1 MGVRITQRLLV
12 DRVLS
17 NLNRQSREI
26 LDLQTQLS
34 TGQRVN
40 KPSDDP
46 LATRRAV
53 NARTEVG
60 KNEQF
65 LGNITAVSPQLRDSE
80 LAVLSSI
87 DLIQRANELTLQG
100 NNGTN
105 TQPQREAIANEI
117 DEIIEEMLALGNR
130 SSNGR
135 YVFGG
140 TRTLDEPMVATRN
153 VAGDITAVAYVGNS
167 DEIPV
172 EIGEGL
178 TVAANQSGDSV
189 YFSSSA
195 QTVDIYQTL
204 IDTRDALRTGNAA
217 GINTG
222 LAELKT
228 AREQLGVVLSRIGA
242 IQNRLERTGGNLEDI
257 NLQLT
262 EVVSDNIDADFAEV
276 TLNLNAQTNAFEAA
290 LNAGARVIQP
300 SLLDFV
306 R

>member
-12 DRVLS
+12 DRVLN

-46 LATRRAV
+46 LAVRRAV
-53 NARTEVG
+53 NARAEVG
-60 KNEQF
+60 KNEQY

-105 TQPQREAIANEI
+105 AQPQRDAIANEI
-117 DEIIEEMLALGNR
+117 DEIIEEMLTLGNR

-153 VAGDITAVAYVGNS
+153 LAGDITAVTYAGNT

-178 TVAANQSGDSV
+178 TVAANQPGDLV

-204 IDTRDALRTGNAA
+204 IDTRDALRAGNTA
-217 GINTG
+217 GIEAG
-222 LAELKT
+222 LANLKT
-228 AREQLGVVLSRIGA
+228 SREQLGVVLSRIGA
-242 IQNRLERTGGNLEDI
+242 IQNRLDRTGGNLEDI
-257 NLQLT
+257 NVQLT

-276 TLNLNAQTNAFEAA
+276 TLNLNAQTNAFQAA

>member
-1 MGVRITQRLLV
+1 
-12 DRVLS
+12 
-17 NLNRQSREI
+17 
-26 LDLQTQLS
+26 
-34 TGQRVN
+34 
-40 KPSDDP
+40 
-46 LATRRAV
+46 
-53 NARTEVG
+53 
-60 KNEQF
+60 
-65 LGNITAVSPQLRDSE
+65 
-80 LAVLSSI
+80 
-87 DLIQRANELTLQG
+87 LIQRANELTLQG